1 MKHEPSRRHFLI
13 RLAETEEL
21 CCAVR
26 GLAGE
31 EGASAEVG
39 MEAVRALMAAHEE
52 AAGERLGRK
61 AFRFL
66 APAGAERLMVAAAL
80 KVRGDAARPFQP
92 AASDRPSAADAVT
105 GPA

>member
-26 GLAGE
+26 ELAGE

-39 MEAVRALMAAHEE
+39 TEAVRALMAAHEE

>member
-1 MKHEPSRRHFLI
+1 MQHEPSRRHFLI

-21 CCAVR
+21 CSAVTE
-26 GLAGE
+26 LAGE

-39 MEAVRALMAAHEE
+39 VEAVRALMAAHEE

-66 APAGAERLMVAAAL
+66 APAGAEQLMVAAAL
-80 KVRGDAARPFQP
+80 KVRGDAAQPLRPRHP
-92 AASDRPSAADAVT
+92 DLAPRGA
-105 GPA
+105 